1 MKCKT
6 KQSHLGPL
14 PTSRGPHLIL
24 GELLSITEQD
34 ALFEDLLKEHVD
46 HMEQLKLLE
55 KLIHQIKDNK
65 LLSNHGNAAA
75 TSGIFT
81 IGRYNKRGCNAN
93 GGSYCNGLQSHGG
106 TT

>member
-75 TSGIFT
+75 TSGINL
-81 IGRYNKRGCNAN
+81 YHWKVQQKRM
-93 GGSYCNGLQSHGG
+93 
-106 TT
+106 